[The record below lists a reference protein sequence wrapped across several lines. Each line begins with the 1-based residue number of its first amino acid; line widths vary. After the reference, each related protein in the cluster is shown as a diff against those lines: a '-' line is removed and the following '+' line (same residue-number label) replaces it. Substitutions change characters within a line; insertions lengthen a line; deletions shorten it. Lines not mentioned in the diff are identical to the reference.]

1 MDALKIMSH
10 ENPPISLL
18 SPQSN
23 YVNWQT
29 IESTLDLGNRYLH
42 YDNYIKRL
50 KTLGE
55 NAIVSIENLTH
66 RKRKVV

>member
-1 MDALKIMSH
+1 MITITKDGALGLVDALKIMSH

-18 SPQSN
+18 SPKSS

-42 YDNYIKRL
+42 YDNYIK
-50 KTLGE
+50 G
-55 NAIVSIENLTH
+55 
-66 RKRKVV
+66 